1 MMRKSIVTVLALTG
15 ACLLNG
21 GRLFAQVASTTAG
34 QQSQSS
40 MDQQI
45 DLLRK
50 DLRSQKRQIIAANMK
65 FTDAEAEKFWPT
77 YDQYTA
83 ELVKINNEKYAL
95 IKEYAQSYNSL
106 TDEQGD
112 SLARRW
118 ITVDESIVQLRF
130 KYVPIFRKVLSGRS
144 TALFFQLDR
153 RVQLM
158 IDLQLAQSIPLIEP

>member
-1 MMRKSIVTVLALTG
+1 LAVTG
-15 ACLLNG
+15 ACLLTG

-34 QQSQSS
+34 QQSKSS

-50 DLRSQKRQIIAANMK
+50 DLRSQKRQVIAANMK
-65 FTDAEAEKFWPT
+65 LTDAEAEKFWPT

-83 ELVKINNEKYAL
+83 ELVKVNNEKYAL

-112 SLARRW
+112 SLSRRW
-118 ITVDESIVQLRF
+118 LTLDESIVQLRI

-158 IDLQLAQSIPLIEP
+158 IDLQLAQSIPLVEP

>member
-1 MMRKSIVTVLALTG
+1 MIRKSIVTVLALTG

-21 GRLFAQVASTTAG
+21 GRLFAQVASTTSG

-65 FTDAEAEKFWPT
+65 LTDAEAEKFWPT

-83 ELVKINNEKYAL
+83 DLVKINNEKYAL

-112 SLARRW
+112 SLSKRW
-118 ITVDESIVQLRF
+118 ITVDESIVQLRL

-158 IDLQLAQSIPLIEP
+158 IDLQLAQAIPLIEP